1 MICTLAIVLATHSDT
16 DGIGWVAIT
25 TLIFS
30 GIAACGGIISAV
42 YSANAAREKA
52 NRELLASKLESLYK
66 NLMEEFTQILLVIDL
81 VDKKLKQGTPPK
93 KIYDDNEEKLRSV
106 WSEQNEGEIL
116 VSLYFPELMDGFR
129 DFRSHRSQIGTI
141 FRHLASAPFAD
152 AVGAEVMPVAD
163 KMTDACNKLRLQM
176 AGIAS

>member
-16 DGIGWVAIT
+16 DSIGWVAIT

-42 YSANAAREKA
+42 YSANAAQEKA

-93 KIYDDNEEKLRSV
+93 KIYDDNEEKLRSI
-106 WSEQNEGEIL
+106 WSEQNEGEISREF
-116 VSLYFPELMDGFR
+116 VFPRTDGRF
-129 DFRSHRSQIGTI
+129 
-141 FRHLASAPFAD
+141 P
-152 AVGAEVMPVAD
+152 
-163 KMTDACNKLRLQM
+163 RLQIPS
-176 AGIAS
+176 IANWYDFQTSGKCPLSSPFPVLAHSIF